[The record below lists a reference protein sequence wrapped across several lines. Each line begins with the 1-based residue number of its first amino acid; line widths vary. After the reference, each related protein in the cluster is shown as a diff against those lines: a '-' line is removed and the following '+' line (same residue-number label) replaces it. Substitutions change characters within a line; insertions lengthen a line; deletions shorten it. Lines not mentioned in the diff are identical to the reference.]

1 MARKIRNAKEMLD
14 EIATTKSKFNLLE
27 GRPIKNMIRG
37 ERGTYSFVKISNV
50 IGREEDRG
58 NVVKFLMNPT
68 DGEDILVL
76 PIAGIDGIEKNVLA
90 QLVFNDETVER
101 HFELRIWVC
110 VGEDFDGKRLMI
122 KILKSVTGRRCS
134 VHRHE

>member
-76 PIAGIDGIEKNVLA
+76 PIAGIDALGNCIA
-90 QLVFNDETVER
+90 ALVHGRNGEFVDVTNLVPTSHVPSEACDYRLPKSAVYT
-101 HFELRIWVC
+101 RI
-110 VGEDFDGKRLMI
+110 GD
-122 KILKSVTGRRCS
+122 
-134 VHRHE
+134 